1 MATAV
6 AQKLGNVVNTAADKL
21 QFGPNEWEIH
31 DTETNAA
38 VSSTLAGVAGVQH
51 FVRQV
56 IVSFSAVPAAACT
69 LTITSAST
77 QIYPTVQIG
86 VAVAGPVIIPM
97 PDPGLQCSLGET
109 LTLALTSPGNVTATV
124 GAIGY
129 SSPGPQSSV
138 SA

>member
-6 AQKLGNVVNTAADKL
+6 AQKLANVTKTSAD
-21 QFGPNEWEIH
+21 QFEFGPNHWEIH
-31 DTETNAA
+31 DTETNGA

-51 FVRQV
+51 FLRQV

-77 QIYPTVQIG
+77 VIYPVVQLG
-86 VAVAGPVIIPM
+86 VAVAGPVVITFPVA
-97 PDPGLQCSLGET
+97 LQCELGET
-109 LTLALTSPGNVTATV
+109 LTLALSSPGNVTATV
-124 GAIGY
+124 GAIGF
-129 SSPGPQSSV
+129 SSPGPQGSV